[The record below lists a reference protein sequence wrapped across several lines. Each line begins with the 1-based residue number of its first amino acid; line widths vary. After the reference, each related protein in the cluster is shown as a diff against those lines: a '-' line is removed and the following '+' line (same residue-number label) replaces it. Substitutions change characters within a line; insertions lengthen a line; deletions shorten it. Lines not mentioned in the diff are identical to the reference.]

1 MPRLLAILLSVVVFL
16 ASTAGEARAFF
27 GSKENARNE
36 IIIVS
41 GGPAL
46 QTWENLRR
54 KVDQHDQWWGNF
66 IRSAKFRMAEIVKE
80 KGPSANITWMVYRP
94 AYERRATEQGVP
106 LLQYIESVRDDYFAR
121 DLKHPIRLVWFDSGD
136 DVINYVNSGQN
147 RRSVKV
153 GGFEYFGHSNMYA
166 FMFDYSN
173 HISGACRA
181 WLHQDDLKRMK
192 RSAFAKGAFCK
203 SWGCHT
209 GESMSAVWRS
219 STGTRMWGAKGK
231 TDYSPLKF
239 DKLPEITDG
248 GYWKH

>member
-1 MPRLLAILLSVVVFL
+1 MSRFSALFLFVVVL
-16 ASTAGEARAFF
+16 VGSTPGESHAFF
-27 GSKENARNE
+27 GSKDNAREE

-46 QTWENLRR
+46 QTWEILRR

-66 IRSAKFRMAEIVKE
+66 IRSAKFRMTEIVKE
-80 KGPSANITWMVYRP
+80 KPSAQITWMVYRP
-94 AYERRATEQGVP
+94 AYASRATEQGEP
-106 LLQYIESVRDDYFAR
+106 LVQHVESVRDEYFAR
-121 DLKHPIRLVWFDSGD
+121 DLKHPIRLIWFDTGD
-136 DVINYVNSGQN
+136 DVINYINSGRN

-173 HISGACRA
+173 HISGTSRA
-181 WLHQDDLKRMK
+181 WLHQDDLKKIK

-209 GESMSAVWRS
+209 GESMSAAFRS
-219 STGTRMWGAKGK
+219 STGVRMWGAKGK

-239 DKLPEITDG
+239 DRLPEISDG